1 MPDEIGRY
9 WGSSGRLSW
18 RDYATPPP
26 PLIPPGYYP
35 KGTPA
40 PSDSPGVLSQD
51 ATGTTERSKVVDS
64 LPLLGPR
71 SQSTRQWKAPKQA
84 SRFLCRASNF
94 LCRASKKKASNNL
107 GGCPIFGVPPGA
119 PDPIKLP
126 PTPASPTRESKNC
139 NKNENKTWSNFVPPT
154 KMTRRLRPKPPF
166 FGLKNWLTFWLTF
179 WLPPTWC
186 VVLPFCPSLPTPFKQ
201 PVAEDH

>member
-1 MPDEIGRY
+1 MPFEIGRY

-35 KGTPA
+35 KRTPA

-84 SRFLCRASNF
+84 SKFLCRASNF
-94 LCRASKKKASNNL
+94 LCRASKNKASKNL
-107 GGCPIFGVPPGA
+107 GGVSNFLGA
-119 PDPIKLP
+119 PRGPGSNKIAPDAGIANPGIQKL
-126 PTPASPTRESKNC
+126 
-139 NKNENKTWSNFVPPT
+139 
-154 KMTRRLRPKPPF
+154 
-166 FGLKNWLTFWLTF
+166 
-179 WLPPTWC
+179 
-186 VVLPFCPSLPTPFKQ
+186 
-201 PVAEDH
+201 